1 MDIKPLEI
9 KNKTNYDWDDIIY
22 INDFDVNSLET
33 IKRKSRIG
41 ANIYHAG
48 YVLNSDYDCD
58 TINPLY
64 LVISRLTGYVEKT
77 EGSSDKYL
85 VVAKSLRNK
94 DIFSV
99 LDTVWGSI
107 KNEIEDKVNSI
118 PNNYPNIKIK
128 DYDKFR
134 FNSNIDLPLDTSIE
148 FRSLVINVSC
158 VIEKDNE
165 YYPEI
170 YLDECLYV
178 KGNIWRRTYKMIKVR
193 ELKIDSTLWTTPSKI
208 INLLD
213 FKPEK
218 LSIETKNNSNN
229 NIKVP
234 HVRYENGGFYLTI
247 DNIRGYF
254 SFSNNLGTLIM
265 IFAND
270 DQQNKYHQVWKEILK
285 IINGGNGELK
295 LHEKIRLF
303 DVDLPI
309 EHVFKIP
316 SITIVIK
323 SLIEKSNKFYLELS
337 LNHCLYE
344 I

>member
-48 YVLNSDYDCD
+48 YVLNSDYDYD

-64 LVISRLTGYVEKT
+64 LVINRLTGYVEKT

-178 KGNIWRRTYKMIKVR
+178 KGNIWP
-193 ELKIDSTLWTTPSKI
+193 TT
-208 INLLD
+208 
-213 FKPEK
+213 
-218 LSIETKNNSNN
+218 T
-229 NIKVP
+229 
-234 HVRYENGGFYLTI
+234 
-247 DNIRGYF
+247 
-254 SFSNNLGTLIM
+254 
-265 IFAND
+265 
-270 DQQNKYHQVWKEILK
+270 
-285 IINGGNGELK
+285 
-295 LHEKIRLF
+295 
-303 DVDLPI
+303 
-309 EHVFKIP
+309 
-316 SITIVIK
+316 
-323 SLIEKSNKFYLELS
+323 
-337 LNHCLYE
+337 
-344 I
+344 